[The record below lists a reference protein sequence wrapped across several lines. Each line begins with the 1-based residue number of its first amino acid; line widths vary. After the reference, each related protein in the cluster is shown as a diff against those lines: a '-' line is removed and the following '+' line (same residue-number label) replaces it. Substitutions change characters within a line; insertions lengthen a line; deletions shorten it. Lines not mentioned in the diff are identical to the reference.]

1 MQNFLNPKSIAIIGA
16 SETKNKIGNILL
28 ENLAANKKIK
38 IYPVN
43 PSHQKIGDKKCY
55 PSVLDIEK
63 EVDLAVIAIPAKF
76 VPKAVEECAW
86 KAEPIK
92 NIVIISAGF
101 SEIGKQGMEL
111 EKKIKKLAT
120 ENKLNILGPN
130 CLGVINVQANINAS
144 FAKKNIKKGKVGLVM
159 QSGAFTT
166 AIMDMAEKLNFGFS
180 SIITLGNKACLNEED
195 FMEYFRKDKETETVV
210 FYLENI
216 SQGRKFRKSLKLL
229 AKEKKVMILKA
240 GNSEK
245 VKAAI
250 QSHTGAMAGEIDI
263 IKQIIKEA
271 GAVYVDNI
279 SDLINFLKVVS
290 GFKTPRNNKVVILT
304 NAGGP
309 GVIVTDLVENS
320 ESLALADISDEEE
333 AELKKDLPPA
343 GAFKNPIDI
352 LGDADS
358 GRYGKALEK
367 ISQLKNVGS
376 VFVLI
381 TPQAQ
386 TDVENIS
393 QKIIEANKNFVF
405 PIFPVI
411 LAGKSKKEAKKILAE
426 NNLCNFD
433 YPSQLIRALSNLL
446 FNLREKLSLEA
457 KGIEKDQARIKKA
470 ARIFSQQKN
479 KVLYSDQAT
488 ELCELYGIDVLKAKT
503 INSQKDINEENW
515 NFPVV
520 LKVESDKIL
529 HKKDQGGVA
538 LNIKNIENLL
548 SNYSRLSKKLKV
560 SRFIAQPQIDYGL
573 EIILGIKDDVSFGKV
588 IMVGLGGTLAEVI
601 GQKEIILLPTN
612 KKIIKHQLERSLLAR
627 IFKKE
632 NLDLNILATEIE
644 KLSILAAEAEK
655 IKELDINPLV
665 FYQGKPIA
673 LDIKVILK

>member
-16 SETKNKIGNILL
+16 SGTKNKIGNILL
-28 ENLAANKKIK
+28 ENLVVNKKIK

-43 PSHQKIGDKKCY
+43 PSHQKIGEQKCY
-55 PSVLDIEK
+55 PSVLDIEEK
-63 EVDLAVIAIPAKF
+63 VDLAVIAIPAKF

-92 NIVIISAGF
+92 NIIIISAGF
-101 SEIGKQGMEL
+101 SEAGKQGRKL
-111 EKKIKKLAT
+111 EKEIKKLAE

-130 CLGVINVQANINAS
+130 CLGIINAQENINAS
-144 FAKKNIKKGKVGLVM
+144 FAKKNIKKGEVGLIM

-216 SQGRKFRKSLKLL
+216 SQGKKFRKSLKLL
-229 AKEKKVMILKA
+229 AREKKVLILKA

-263 IKQIIKEA
+263 IKQVIKEA

-279 SDLINFLKVVS
+279 SDLINFLKTNA
-290 GFKTPRNNKVVILT
+290 GFKKPKNNKVMILT

-309 GVIVTDLVENS
+309 GVIVTDLVENA
-320 ESLALADISDEEE
+320 EKLNLADISSKEEI
-333 AELKKDLPPA
+333 ELKKDLPPA

-367 ISQLKNVGS
+367 ISQVKNVGS

-386 TDVENIS
+386 TDIENIS
-393 QKIIEANKNFVF
+393 QKIIEANKKFDF
-405 PIFPVI
+405 PIFPII
-411 LAGKSKKEAKKILAE
+411 LAGKSKKEAKEILAE

-433 YPSQLIRALSNLL
+433 YPSQLISALNNL
-446 FNLREKLSLEA
+446 FNLKEKLSPEI
-457 KGIEKDQARIKKA
+457 KDIKKDQARIKKT

-479 KVLYSDQAT
+479 EVLYFDQAT
-488 ELCELYGIDVLKAKT
+488 KLCELYGIDVLKAKT

-515 NFPVV
+515 NFPAV
-520 LKVESDKIL
+520 LKVDSDKIL

-573 EIILGIKDDVSFGKV
+573 EIILGIKDDISFGKV
-588 IMVGLGGTLAEVI
+588 IMVGLGGSLAEII
-601 GQKEIILLPTN
+601 GQKEIILLPTD
-612 KKIIKHQLERSLLAR
+612 KKIIKHQLERSLLAK

-632 NLDLNILATEIE
+632 NLDLNILAAEIE
-644 KLSILAAEAEK
+644 KLSILAAEAEE

-665 FYQGKPIA
+665 FYQGEPIA